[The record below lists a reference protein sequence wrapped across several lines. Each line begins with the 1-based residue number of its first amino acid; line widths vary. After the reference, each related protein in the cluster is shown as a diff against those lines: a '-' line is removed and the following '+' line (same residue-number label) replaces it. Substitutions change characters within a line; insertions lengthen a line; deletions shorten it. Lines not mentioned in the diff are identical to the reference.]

1 MSETVRTAGRR
12 RVHGIARQARVHT
25 PSIAF
30 RHLPP
35 KEGCRIPVIGV
46 LSLAG
51 AATSIIIKS
60 LLVVLVAARASDKVL
75 PRSSRAR
82 HLVEVIIN
90 SKFSKFAGALNSRLH
105 QGTALTSGTEDGAT
119 TRLHVAAPF
128 QTVFLRWSGI
138 VGNEGLEIHARV
150 FEEVFL

>member
-35 KEGCRIPVIGV
+35 KEGCRKPVLGV

-51 AATSIIIKS
+51 GATSIIIKS
-60 LLVVLVAARASDKVL
+60 LLVVLVAARANDRVL

-90 SKFSKFAGALNSRLH
+90 SKFIKQLMAAGALNSSVQ
-105 QGTALTSGTEDGAT
+105 QGTALTSGTEDVAT
-119 TRLHVAAPF
+119 TVCTLRHIDFCISQRLLIVRG
-128 QTVFLRWSGI
+128 VFSQR
-138 VGNEGLEIHARV
+138 R
-150 FEEVFL
+150 

>member
-35 KEGCRIPVIGV
+35 KEGCRKPVLGV
-46 LSLAG
+46 LSKAG
-51 AATSIIIKS
+51 GATSIIIKS

-90 SKFSKFAGALNSRLH
+90 SKFIKQLMAAGALNNSVH

-119 TRLHVAAPF
+119 TRLHVAA
-128 QTVFLRWSGI
+128 
-138 VGNEGLEIHARV
+138 H
-150 FEEVFL
+150 

>member
-35 KEGCRIPVIGV
+35 KEGCRKPVLGV
-46 LSLAG
+46 LSKAG
-51 AATSIIIKS
+51 GATSIIIKS

-90 SKFSKFAGALNSRLH
+90 SKFIKQLMAAGALNSSVH

-119 TRLHVAAPF
+119 TRLQVAA
-128 QTVFLRWSGI
+128 
-138 VGNEGLEIHARV
+138 H
-150 FEEVFL
+150 